1 MNETLIPHRIRH
13 WPLPARFQA
22 FLLLLPA
29 IAIATMPFVER
40 WSQAVLVGFDAAALV
55 FMLSLWSLTRD
66 HTPGQMR
73 AHARANDSGR
83 LGMLLL
89 SSLLMVVIVT
99 AVVVELP
106 HARHDQGPAHMWA
119 MLLVLG
125 SLVVAWL
132 FSNLIYALH
141 YAHLYYRGNDE
152 GGLNFPAARDS
163 DAPPHCPVFWDFV
176 YVSLTIGMALA
187 TSDVEVTRS
196 DIRRVAVVHGAAAF
210 FYNLIVLAFTINVT
224 AGG

>member
-1 MNETLIPHRIRH
+1 MSDLPHPHRH
-13 WPLPARFQA
+13 WPLPARFIA
-22 FLLLLPA
+22 FLVLLPA
-29 IAIATMPFVER
+29 VTLAAGPLVER
-40 WSQAVLVGFDAAALV
+40 WSQAVLVGFDAAALA
-55 FMLSLWSLTRD
+55 FAMSLWRLTRD

-83 LGMLLL
+83 LGMLML

-99 AVVVELP
+99 AVVIELP
-106 HARHDQGPAHMWA
+106 HARHDSGPAHMWA

-125 SLVVAWL
+125 SLVVAWV

-141 YAHLYYRGNDE
+141 YAHMYYRGSEE
-152 GGLNFPAARDS
+152 GGLNFPRPHGS
-163 DAPPHCPVFWDFV
+163 DAEPHCPVFWDFI
-176 YVSLTIGMALA
+176 YFSLTIGMAFA
-187 TSDVEVTRS
+187 TSDVELTRA